1 MNLEDVQDFY
11 QIKSLAMHPIIH
23 YNLNLIIL
31 TLVKLNH
38 ANIIS
43 LKGLLKL
50 MIIFM
55 FLQIAPIN
63 FWQQLLR
70 NRLLL
75 MFKLQASLSNITN
88 KVSLT
93 VAFAVL
99 MQILKCLLLDMEL
112 SQTLEEN
119 TTSFKTHGEHNGENK
134 DT

>member
-1 MNLEDVQDFY
+1 
-11 QIKSLAMHPIIH
+11 
-23 YNLNLIIL
+23 
-31 TLVKLNH
+31 
-38 ANIIS
+38 
-43 LKGLLKL
+43 

-134 DT
+134 DTSESLLMKKGLHQERAMSK

>member
-1 MNLEDVQDFY
+1 
-11 QIKSLAMHPIIH
+11 
-23 YNLNLIIL
+23 
-31 TLVKLNH
+31 
-38 ANIIS
+38 
-43 LKGLLKL
+43 
-50 MIIFM
+50 M

-99 MQILKCLLLDMEL
+99 IQILKCLLLDMEL